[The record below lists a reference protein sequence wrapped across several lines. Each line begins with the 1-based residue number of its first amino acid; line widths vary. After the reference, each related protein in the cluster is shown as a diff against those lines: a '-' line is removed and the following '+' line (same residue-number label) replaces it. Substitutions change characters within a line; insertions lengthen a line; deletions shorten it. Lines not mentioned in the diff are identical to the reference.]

1 MVGSPVSGPAV
12 VELVNVTLSLV
23 GSYDAETPA
32 DDALMRFRTSLMLSW
47 FVQLI
52 ATPFTLKL
60 PLAAMP
66 PPTLS
71 PAELRV
77 VVVSAS
83 PSNWLLA
90 IVNGPVP
97 VCAAPVRWSADRRLL
112 VSVAAPSCIGLA
124 ALNETPLAPRLSVTA
139 PPVAVEIFD

>member
-1 MVGSPVSGPAV
+1 MAAKKLPVVSDRLMLCAPVA
-12 VELVNVTLSLV
+12 ELVNVTLSLV

-52 ATPFTLKL
+52 ATPLTLKL

-66 PPTLS
+66 PPTFK
-71 PAELRV
+71 PAELMA

-83 PSNWLLA
+83 PRNWLLA
-90 IVNGPVP
+90 IVNGPAP
-97 VCAAPVRWSADRRLL
+97 GCAAPLRWSAARRVLG
-112 VSVAAPSCIGLA
+112 SVAPPSATGVA
-124 ALNETPLAPRLSVTA
+124 ALTEPRSAP
-139 PPVAVEIFD
+139 